1 MLKLL
6 ARHKYIII
14 NLDTYLVIALNNS
27 NNLSDQ
33 FISILSH
40 EVSALTEA
48 YYKNQRISKALS
60 DIASSRKL
68 KKAIERSGGISK
80 IKEALAKHG
89 FSKLDDAV
97 KEVGGQENIDAAID
111 LLKVKNSSK
120 SSPKNVAGDK
130 WEQIQLYKKDPKAL
144 DWYLDKLN
152 SRSLVA
158 FAKKAEA
165 NGDKA
170 LTDKLNT
177 LIKKRKKNVQ
187 DAINQRVQVN
197 FRLSE
202 EETSKIEE
210 IQNWLKGRESIS
222 LLNQVLNVK
231 KLNTATSLTKELLN
245 VSIEYLYLASLNSR
259 QLTALTEMIVYHKQ
273 FFEEECSDAWNRGGG
288 YDKGFY
294 EDEEGTYDREAFT
307 KLFAYTQKQLIIQ
320 TASIQFDVPAKLIEN
335 TFWDIAEKKAEQ
347 VIKQLEQGEP
357 LDKVSQ
363 LRSNILKDFID

>member
-1 MLKLL
+1 ML

-89 FSKLDDAV
+89 FSKLNDAV

-210 IQNWLKGRESIS
+210 IQK
-222 LLNQVLNVK
+222 NQGASS
-231 KLNTATSLTKELLN
+231 NTDGLGNGSSGQTGGSEGGSSGQTGGSEGGSSGQTGGSGSSDGNDSNGVATFDNAKWDE
-245 VSIEYLYLASLNSR
+245 A
-259 QLTALTEMIVYHKQ
+259 K
-273 FFEEECSDAWNRGGG
+273 
-288 YDKGFY
+288 Y
-294 EDEEGTYDREAFT
+294 E
-307 KLFAYTQKQLIIQ
+307 
-320 TASIQFDVPAKLIEN
+320 
-335 TFWDIAEKKAEQ
+335 
-347 VIKQLEQGEP
+347 
-357 LDKVSQ
+357 
-363 LRSNILKDFID
+363 

>member
-1 MLKLL
+1 MLNLI
-6 ARHKYIII
+6 ARARYIII
-14 NLDTYLVIALNNS
+14 NVGTYLLVAVSNS

-33 FISILSH
+33 FINLLSPD
-40 EVSALTEA
+40 VSALTEA

-68 KKAIERSGGISK
+68 KMAIERSGGVDK
-80 IKEALAKHG
+80 IKDALKKHG
-89 FSKLDDAV
+89 FSKFNDAV
-97 KEVGGQENIDAAID
+97 KEVGGQENISTAID
-111 LLKVKNSSK
+111 LLKVKNSSN

-158 FAKKAEA
+158 FAKKSEA
-165 NGDKA
+165 SGDKE
-170 LTDKLNT
+170 LTHKLNA

-187 DAINQRVQVN
+187 EAINQRVQVN

-202 EETSKIEE
+202 EETSKVEE
-210 IQNWLKGRESIS
+210 IQKWLKGRESIS

-231 KLNTATSLTKELLN
+231 KLNTATSLTRELLN
-245 VSIEYLYLASLNSR
+245 ISIEYLYLASLNSR
-259 QLTALTEMIVYHKQ
+259 QITALTEMIVYHKQ
-273 FFEEECSDAWNRGGG
+273 FFEEECSEAWDRDA
-288 YDKGFY
+288 YEKGFY
-294 EDEEGTYDREAFT
+294 EDEEGAPYNWEAYK
-307 KLFAYTQKQLIIQ
+307 KLFEFRKKELIIQ
-320 TASIQFDVPAKLIEN
+320 TASIQFDIPEKLIEN

-363 LRSNILKDFID
+363 LRSDILKDFID